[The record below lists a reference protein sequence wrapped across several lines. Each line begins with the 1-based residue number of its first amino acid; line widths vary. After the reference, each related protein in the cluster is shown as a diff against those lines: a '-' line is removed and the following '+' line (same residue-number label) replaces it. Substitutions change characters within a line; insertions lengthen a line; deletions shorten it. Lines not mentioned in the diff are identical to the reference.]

1 GRFAAYL
8 APGSTPSSL
17 SQTVPITSG
26 ESLQLIV
33 SLSKYGFYSSPDI
46 LVRVI
51 FLNGNNIEVGI
62 GLNIQISGSSLP
74 NVTSGSWKEI
84 YHTTDAA
91 PASATQARVEISK
104 PISSLNDASVLVDD
118 VALLSVSG
126 GTGTPGP
133 TGATGATGVTGPI
146 GPTGATGATGVTG
159 PIGSTGATGATGAT
173 GTIGSTG
180 ATGATGVTR
189 AIGPTGGNGANIDN
203 GELGGTGH
211 TCSS

>member
-126 GTGTPGP
+126 GIGTPGP
-133 TGATGATGVTGPI
+133 TGATGATGATGVTGPIGPTGTTGATGVTGPI

-159 PIGSTGATGATGAT
+159 PIGPTGATGA
-173 GTIGSTG
+173 
-180 ATGATGVTR
+180 
-189 AIGPTGGNGANIDN
+189 
-203 GELGGTGH
+203 
-211 TCSS
+211 